1 LKDKDEM
8 INILKIQQDKMLE
21 NAIKL
26 ENKYKNYKAKVKNTI
41 RAIIEQS
48 EEKRRE
54 LEKIHLNSQKQRL
67 GEIT

>member
-1 LKDKDEM
+1 M